1 MADTELESDLG
12 ADGLTPGEKSYLES
26 GGENADALLAEQ
38 KTPAPDAA
46 PAAKDTPAVAAPAK
60 DKAAAD
66 APAVAASGAKDAPVG
81 AAGADDDDDAIPTD
95 PKATIPYPKYA
106 REKKKLQDR
115 LAALE
120 KQNGELSE
128 KFTRG
133 DERLRLLNEVMA
145 PQPQQ
150 QATDEDPEPD
160 PNEDII
166 AWANWSRREN
176 GRLREAISQTQ
187 GVVQETNADTAMRN
201 NYVADVQAFARE
213 TPDFGPAYNHLIT
226 VRAQNLA
233 TQGYSEAEIKKIIHN
248 EEKSLVQSAMAKGKR
263 PASVIYDMAKQ
274 WGWRSSAPAAQVD
287 PAAAAAA
294 NGAQAAQA
302 APAAKAEPSVVD
314 EIERIQRGQA
324 AGKSLSDAGGAPND
338 LTVEAL
344 ANMSENEF
352 TALYASK
359 KGQIDGLLG
368 KRH

>member
-38 KTPAPDAA
+38 KTPVPDAA
-46 PAAKDTPAVAAPAK
+46 PAAKETPAVAPPAK

-66 APAVAASGAKDAPVG
+66 APAVAAPAAKDAPV
-81 AAGADDDDDAIPTD
+81 AVADDDDDAIPAD

-150 QATDEDPEPD
+150 QAADEDPEPD
-160 PNEDII
+160 PNEDVI

-176 GRLREAISQTQ
+176 GRLRDAISQTQ

-233 TQGYSEAEIKKIIHN
+233 TQGYSEAEIRQIVHN
-248 EEKSLVQSAMAKGKR
+248 EEKTLVQSAMAKGKR

-274 WGWRSSAPAAQVD
+274 WGWRTPPAPAQVD
-287 PAAAAAA
+287 PAAAAA
-294 NGAQAAQA
+294 NGGQAAQA

-314 EIERIQRGQA
+314 EIERIQKGQA

-344 ANMSENEF
+344 ANMSDSEF